1 MSAHSKLFLS
11 PVVCIHPEPL
21 LFIINNPDIGLPSSY
36 PSTSPLIA
44 SVMEAGLMSVDAEM
58 TVACEIQPACI
69 TLTSSLINSDLAVD
83 QAEGP
88 LQEAV
93 DYLQQSSPGSSSLQI
108 YLFSF

>member
-1 MSAHSKLFLS
+1 MSAHSKLLLS
-11 PVVCIHPEPL
+11 PLVCIHPKPL
-21 LFIINNPDIGLPSSY
+21 LFIINDPDIGLPSSY

-44 SVMEAGLMSVDAEM
+44 SVTDAELMSVDTEM

-69 TLTSSLINSDLAVD
+69 KLTLSLINSDLAVD

-88 LQEAV
+88 LQPV
-93 DYLQQSSPGSSSLQI
+93 NYLQQSAPGSSSLQV

>member
-1 MSAHSKLFLS
+1 
-11 PVVCIHPEPL
+11 
-21 LFIINNPDIGLPSSY
+21 
-36 PSTSPLIA
+36 
-44 SVMEAGLMSVDAEM
+44 MSVDTEM
-58 TVACEIQPACI
+58 TVACEIQPACLKL
-69 TLTSSLINSDLAVD
+69 TLSLINSDLAAD